1 MTHGGH
7 TIVVSQD
14 IHKRLTEDVSL
25 TGMRLGRSFGVA
37 KKSLPPPLTKS
48 KCKFFNHG
56 IISMTPKPPARFKR
70 LTSNDEL

>member
-7 TIVVSQD
+7 TIIVSQD

-25 TGMRLGRSFGVA
+25 TGMRLGKSFGVA

-48 KCKFFNHG
+48 KCKFFNHVV
-56 IISMTPKPPARFKR
+56 SATPKPPQRFKK
-70 LTSNDEL
+70 LSPDGSL